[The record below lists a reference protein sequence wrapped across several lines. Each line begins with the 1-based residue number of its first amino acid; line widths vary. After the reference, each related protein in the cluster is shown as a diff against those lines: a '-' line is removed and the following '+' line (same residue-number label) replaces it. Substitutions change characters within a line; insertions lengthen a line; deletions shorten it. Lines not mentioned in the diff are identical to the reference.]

1 MVYVRLGVKVR
12 VMVGVEVRV
21 LVNSGMKVWVG
32 GREVGVGEA
41 VWVTTE
47 PDAAGIPV
55 SAAAIKPPAS
65 RTKIETPAAVK
76 LRNRSLLIFIIPIQQ
91 VLPGEKY
98 R

>member
-21 LVNSGMKVWVG
+21 LVNTGVEVWVG
-32 GREVGVGEA
+32 GRAVGVGEA

-47 PDAAGIPV
+47 PDAAGLPV

-65 RTKIETPAAVK
+65 RTRIETPAAVK
-76 LRNRSLLIFIIPIQQ
+76 LRNRSPLIFIS
-91 VLPGEKY
+91 VFHKSLPCKIDG
-98 R
+98 